1 MSEVRIIDNE
11 TGEVVRSFDTTG
23 QSQRQAEKLMLG
35 IEINLDHE
43 RFHVTRTPETYYG
56 LRIHTTDGPKD
67 YYNIVKGSLRI
78 REREDLSFVVKSS
91 NGSGD
96 VETVTIPG
104 GAYSHWVLLDSEG
117 DRA

>member
-1 MSEVRIIDNE
+1 MSEVRIVDNE
-11 TGEVVRSFDTTG
+11 TGEVVESFDTTG
-23 QSQRQAEKLMLG
+23 QSQRQAEKLMRG
-35 IEINLDHE
+35 IEINLDHA

-56 LRIHTTDGPKD
+56 LRIHTTGGPKD
-67 YYNIVKGSLRI
+67 YHDIVKGSLRI

-91 NGSGD
+91 SDWSD

-104 GAYSHWVLLDSEG
+104 GTYSHWVLLDSEG